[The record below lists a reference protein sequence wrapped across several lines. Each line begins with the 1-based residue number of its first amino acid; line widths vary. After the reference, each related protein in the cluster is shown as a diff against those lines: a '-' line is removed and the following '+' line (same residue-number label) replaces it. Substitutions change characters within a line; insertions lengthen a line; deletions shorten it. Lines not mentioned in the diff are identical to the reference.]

1 MSAMAV
7 ESESRER
14 EQEETREGAPQRLF
28 ARVRNEPPPHTRG
41 RRTRARLDE
50 LCMPNKAPNPL
61 LFVGLSL
68 ASFGAFYLLARHRAT
83 TYPASAQPRQHDN
96 PLVPPRHHG
105 DNDDKAAK

>member
-1 MSAMAV
+1 
-7 ESESRER
+7 
-14 EQEETREGAPQRLF
+14 
-28 ARVRNEPPPHTRG
+28 
-41 RRTRARLDE
+41 
-50 LCMPNKAPNPL
+50 MPNKAPNPF

-105 DNDDKAAK
+105 DNDKASN